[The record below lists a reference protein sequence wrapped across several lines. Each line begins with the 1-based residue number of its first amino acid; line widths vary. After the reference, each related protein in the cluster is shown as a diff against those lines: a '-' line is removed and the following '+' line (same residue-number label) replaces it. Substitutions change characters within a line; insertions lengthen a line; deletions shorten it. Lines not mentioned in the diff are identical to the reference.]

1 MDSFKSP
8 LIVAGRILLALLFLL
23 AGIDKLADIA
33 GTAGYIAS
41 VGLPA
46 ATALAVLSGAFEV
59 LAALALILGWQARW
73 AALSLALFTL
83 MTNLLFHNYWALP
96 DAEVYMAQIKFMKNL
111 SIVGGMLVVAA
122 LGAGPLSL
130 DARRANGRL
139 TPS

>member
-1 MDSFKSP
+1 MNAFKSP
-8 LIVAGRILLALLFLL
+8 LILAGRMLLALLFLL

-46 ATALAVLSGAFEV
+46 ATPLAVLSGVFEV
-59 LAALALILGWQARW
+59 LASLALAVGWQARW

-83 MTNLLFHNYWALP
+83 LTNLLFHNFWALP
-96 DAEVYMAQIKFMKNL
+96 ADQVYMAQIKFMKNL

-130 DARRANGRL
+130 DARRAN
-139 TPS
+139 

>member
-1 MDSFKSP
+1 MDTFKTP
-8 LIVAGRILLALLFLL
+8 LILAGRILLALLFLL

-33 GTAGYIAS
+33 GTAGYISS

-46 ATALAVLSGAFEV
+46 ATPLAVLSGAFEV
-59 LAALALILGWQARW
+59 LAALALAVGWQARW

-83 MTNLLFHNYWALP
+83 LTNVLFHNYWALP
-96 DAEVYMAQIKFMKNL
+96 ADQVYLEQVKFMKNL

-130 DARRANGRL
+130 DARRAN
-139 TPS
+139 

>member
-1 MDSFKSP
+1 MDAFKSP
-8 LIVAGRILLALLFLL
+8 LMLVGRMLLALLFLL

-46 ATALAVLSGAFEV
+46 ATPLAVLSGVFEV
-59 LAALALILGWQARW
+59 LAAMALAVGWQARW

-83 MTNLLFHNYWALP
+83 LTNVLFHNYWALP

-130 DARRANGRL
+130 DARRASS
-139 TPS
+139 P